1 MKLPKTEVLKKL
13 QVSLRLLGRDRN
25 TVTSYCRTAGHF
37 YDYVRAQPAGR
48 TSEQLAEG
56 YLTLRVT
63 RDNVSAVTQ
72 NHHLRHWYATHFAGD
87 LRDLQ
92 ELLGH
97 RSIETTALYR
107 HPQLDSAVSPLAQ
120 LASQLALA
128 A

>member
-13 QVSLRLLGRDRN
+13 EVSLRLLGRDRN

-37 YDYVRAQPAGR
+37 YDYVRAQPSGR

-72 NHHLRHWYATHFAGD
+72 NHDLAALNALFAAFGRKLGNVDALR
-87 LRDLQ
+87 
-92 ELLGH
+92 
-97 RSIETTALYR
+97 
-107 HPQLDSAVSPLAQ
+107 AVSPLAQ
-120 LASQLALA
+120 LAPQLALA
-128 A
+128 S